1 MMNSD
6 KPIDESNYDDN
17 YVDTRI
23 EDDVTGS
30 GVILSDEFWESD
42 N

>member
-1 MMNSD
+1 MMNND
-6 KPIDESNYDDN
+6 KPIDESNYDDF

-30 GVILSDEFWESD
+30 GVVQSDEFWESG